1 MKLVEKMELQTVVK
15 LDKPSF
21 RIDYST
27 RLMMLGSCFVENV
40 GAKLFD
46 RNLRFAAGRNPVGHF
61 QQLSQRNEFS
71 INLNHRQGPFPPAA
85 YQKNYTTKLTKNH
98 NFPIK

>member
-1 MKLVEKMELQTVVK
+1 MIPRIKLAAPAV
-15 LDKPSF
+15 F
-21 RIDYST
+21 RLIVHCD
-27 RLMMLGSCFVENV
+27 
-40 GAKLFD
+40 AKLFD

-71 INLNHRQGPFPPAA
+71 INLNHRQSPFPPAA

>member
-40 GAKLFD
+40 GAKLEYF
-46 RNLRFAAGRNPVGHF
+46 RFKTDINPCGIVYNP
-61 QQLSQRNEFS
+61 LWLIRWSCYWPVNDSR
-71 INLNHRQGPFPPAA
+71 R
-85 YQKNYTTKLTKNH
+85 
-98 NFPIK
+98 PIYYETGNCG